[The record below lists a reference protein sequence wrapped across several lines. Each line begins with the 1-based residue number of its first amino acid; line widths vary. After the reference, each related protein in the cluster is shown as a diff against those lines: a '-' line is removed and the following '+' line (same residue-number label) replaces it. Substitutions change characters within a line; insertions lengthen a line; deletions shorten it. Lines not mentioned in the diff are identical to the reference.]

1 MTDPY
6 TVLGVPPDAGDAAI
20 REAYLALAR
29 QFTPEN
35 HPERFTAIRKAY
47 DTIRDLE
54 RRARH
59 RLLEQGKDETID
71 AILEDAACRTQRRR
85 PSLDGLIATLRPPA

>member
-1 MTDPY
+1 MADPY
-6 TVLGVPPDAGDAAI
+6 SVLGVPLDAADAAI

-35 HPERFTAIRKAY
+35 HPERFAAIRAAY
-47 DTIRDLE
+47 ESIRDLDK
-54 RRARH
+54 RARH
-59 RLLEQGKDETID
+59 RLFEQGKDETID

-85 PSLDGLIATLRPPA
+85 PSLDALIATLRPPT